1 MKDRLALIVEKFKET
16 LDTSPS
22 CFECPIKRC
31 CNNNVEDGG
40 ECICNLLDK
49 FLLDIDK

>member
-1 MKDRLALIVEKFKET
+1 MNDRLTLIVEKLKET
-16 LDTSPS
+16 LNTFPS

-31 CNNNVEDGG
+31 CNDNVENGG

-49 FLLDIDK
+49 FINELL